1 MDDAGLSYTHVF
13 PFSPRKGHTCRTHA
27 TQLDKPLVKDRA
39 ARLRAKGADALAA
52 RMRALTSGS
61 TQTLLVEKP
70 ECRPAPG
77 LFRAG
82 AFRGR
87 LAQPGSFVDVRIASA
102 APTTSDC
109 KKRFH
114 ERFRRSAAATPT
126 LLERLKQGL
135 SKSTAGLSDSLT
147 SVFTHKK
154 LDAATVAELEE
165 ALIRAD
171 LGAGLAARISGAVGK
186 DRFDAEIAP
195 ADLRAI
201 LAGEIFKVLKAAE
214 KPLAVDAGKKPF
226 IVLIATGVNG
236 TGKTTTIGKIAKQR
250 LSDNGHKVLLAARR

>member
-1 MDDAGLSYTHVF
+1 
-13 PFSPRKGHTCRTHA
+13 
-27 TQLDKPLVKDRA
+27 
-39 ARLRAKGADALAA
+39 
-52 RMRALTSGS
+52 MRDFG
-61 TQTLLVEKP
+61 E
-70 ECRPAPG
+70 AP
-77 LFRAG
+77 
-82 AFRGR
+82 
-87 LAQPGSFVDVRIASA
+87 P
-102 APTTSDC
+102 P
-109 KKRFH
+109 
-114 ERFRRSAAATPT
+114 PT

-214 KPLAVDAGKKPF
+214 K
-226 IVLIATGVNG
+226 
-236 TGKTTTIGKIAKQR
+236 
-250 LSDNGHKVLLAARR
+250 